1 MVHSLV
7 FSSASGTRHRA
18 HIRTADGMS
27 RVLNQIVKALVH
39 HGYPARD
46 QFKVR
51 LAVEEAVVNALKHAH
66 HGDRTK
72 VVRIRYHVNAK
83 RMIAEVGDQGPG
95 FDPEAIAD
103 PCDPEN
109 IDRPAGRGV
118 FLMRAY
124 MTRVRYN
131 RQGNC
136 VTLYKR
142 RSAE

>member
-1 MVHSLV
+1 MVHP
-7 FSSASGTRHRA
+7 FAASRTRHRA
-18 HIRTADGMS
+18 DIRAADGIS
-27 RVLNQIVKALVH
+27 RPLNQIVKALVR

-51 LAVEEAVVNALKHAH
+51 LAIEEAVVNSLKHAH

-83 RMIAEVGDQGPG
+83 RIIAEVSDQGPG
-95 FDPEAIAD
+95 FDPEAVAD
-103 PCDPEN
+103 PCDPGN
-109 IDRPAGRGV
+109 IDRPGGRGV
-118 FLMRAY
+118 FLMRKF

-131 RQGNC
+131 RQGNS

>member
-1 MVHSLV
+1 M
-7 FSSASGTRHRA
+7 R
-18 HIRTADGMS
+18 RT
-27 RVLNQIVKALVH
+27 LNQIVGALVQ

-51 LAVEEAVVNALKHAH
+51 LALEDAVVNALKHAH
-66 HGDRTK
+66 RGDRTK
-72 VVRIRYHVNAK
+72 VVRLRYHINAK
-83 RMIAEVGDQGPG
+83 RIIAEVSDQGPG
-95 FDPEAIAD
+95 FDPQTVAD
-103 PCDPEN
+103 PCCPEN
-109 IDRPAGRGV
+109 VDRPGGRGV
-118 FLMRAY
+118 FLMRTF